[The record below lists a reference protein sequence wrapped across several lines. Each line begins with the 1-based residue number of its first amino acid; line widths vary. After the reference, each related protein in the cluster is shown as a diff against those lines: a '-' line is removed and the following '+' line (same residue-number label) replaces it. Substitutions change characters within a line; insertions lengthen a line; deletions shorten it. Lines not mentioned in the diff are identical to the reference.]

1 MSSTAGNI
9 QKQLTQEEYAESNKL
24 GKPPMEMLNGL
35 RREFTTIQEI

>member
-1 MSSTAGNI
+1 MNGTAGSI

-35 RREFTTIQEI
+35 RREFSAIQDI